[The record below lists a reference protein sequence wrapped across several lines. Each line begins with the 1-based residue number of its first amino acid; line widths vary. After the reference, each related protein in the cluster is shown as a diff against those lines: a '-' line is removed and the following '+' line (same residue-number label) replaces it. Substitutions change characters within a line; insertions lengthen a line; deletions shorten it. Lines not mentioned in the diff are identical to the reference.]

1 MLSAGAGTLRN
12 MVTRVFGG
20 PIQTGGVLMNPT
32 RHMQLW
38 GIRLYPLKS
47 CKISTVGED
56 ETWTL
61 AVPAFVVCVHV
72 PAPEPQKSAPA
83 TLCHVMS
90 GEHWVSGRR
99 RRHEFRRKPTWPNT
113 ARRRLDTTKC
123 FALAQHCST
132 SKLLWTMAIESRSVK
147 VLQRSLRNQRLQG

>member
-1 MLSAGAGTLRN
+1 
-12 MVTRVFGG
+12 MVTLVFGG

-32 RHMQLW
+32 WHMQLW

-83 TLCHVMS
+83 TRCRYAMS
-90 GEHWVSGRR
+90 
-99 RRHEFRRKPTWPNT
+99 
-113 ARRRLDTTKC
+113 
-123 FALAQHCST
+123 
-132 SKLLWTMAIESRSVK
+132 
-147 VLQRSLRNQRLQG
+147 